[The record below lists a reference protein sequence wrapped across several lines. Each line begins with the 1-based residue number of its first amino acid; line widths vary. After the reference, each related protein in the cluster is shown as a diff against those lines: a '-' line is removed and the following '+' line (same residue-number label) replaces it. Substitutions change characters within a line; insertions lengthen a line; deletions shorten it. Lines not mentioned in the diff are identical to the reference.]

1 MTSSGIP
8 EYFLLCLLFYL
19 IGSVPTAYIILKY
32 FSGSDITKEGSG
44 NVGALNSYEVSK
56 SKTIG
61 ITVLV
66 IDFLKGLIPSVL
78 LFHFYMHDISFVF
91 IPIVLLVAGHNFSV
105 WIRFRGGRGLATTAG
120 IALAVNFWFL
130 LFWCTLFFIFF
141 LPKRNV
147 HIGNIAA
154 TLLLPIAFVFSKPL
168 LSENDSYMVLN
179 FGVYLSLI
187 AVICLLILL
196 KHIKPFLDILKNI
209 RN

>member
-8 EYFLLCLLFYL
+8 EYFLLCLLYYL

-32 FSGSDITKEGSG
+32 FSGSDITEEGSG

-61 ITVLV
+61 VAVLV
-66 IDFLKGLIPSVL
+66 IDFLKGFIPSVL
-78 LFHFYMHDISFVF
+78 LFRFYVHDISFVF

-105 WIRFRGGRGLATTAG
+105 WIKFKGGRGLATTAG

-130 LFWCTLFFIFF
+130 ILWCTLFFIFF

-154 TLLLPIAFVFSKPL
+154 TLLLPVAFVFSKL
-168 LSENDSYMVLN
+168 LLPESDSYLVSN
-179 FGVYLSLI
+179 FGVYFSLI
-187 AVICLLILL
+187 TAICLLILL
-196 KHIKPFLDILKNI
+196 KHINPFLDILKN
-209 RN
+209 RKK